1 MQHHSSSHMESG
13 SGAVSWVHTQASRL
27 AEKTE
32 LTSLLSQCQLQKFH
46 AVPN

>member
-27 AEKTE
+27 AETTE